1 MGCLHRIQ
9 TANNMSKARIQDMDN
24 DAEIGSVQPPS
35 NQQADMEKQTETP
48 PPADFKSAF
57 KALGILD
64 QFLALWI
71 LLAMIIGVVLGN
83 FVPKTGPALQKG
95 KFVGVSVPIAVGLL
109 IMMYPILCKV
119 RFETLHHSFRARTLW
134 IQVGKSLPKDL

>member
-1 MGCLHRIQ
+1 MGCFHRIQ
-9 TANNMSKARIQDMDN
+9 MANNISTARIQDTDN
-24 DAEIGSVQPPS
+24 DAEISSVQSPS

-83 FVPKTGPALQKG
+83 FVPETGPALQKG
-95 KFVGVSVPIAVGLL
+95 KLVGVSVPIGMHLL
-109 IMMYPILCKV
+109 
-119 RFETLHHSFRARTLW
+119 
-134 IQVGKSLPKDL
+134 